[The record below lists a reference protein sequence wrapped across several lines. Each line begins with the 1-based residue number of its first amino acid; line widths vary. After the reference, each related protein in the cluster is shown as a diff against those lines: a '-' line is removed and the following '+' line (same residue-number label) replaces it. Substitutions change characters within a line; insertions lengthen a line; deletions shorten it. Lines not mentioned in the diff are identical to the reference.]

1 MGYHE
6 KYIKY
11 KQKYITLK
19 KYKINISNILNKIN
33 HNINFFN
40 KSIIKLDNILDN
52 DSNTSNYNSKYIKYK
67 NFINDVKYI
76 TIHFRD
82 VIELYYNAY
91 IDATKYYYIT
101 LEKIK
106 KKKNELLKKEMNSV
120 NFIKKNILEIII
132 YLLEYILYKQ
142 KNILNI
148 QSTVNNYKS
157 INTLEGGDMNFTEF
171 TEAITNKIKNS
182 EKTIETIAENNAIIK
197 QNIESLR
204 DKIESIKNDEYY
216 LKIKEQLE
224 SFISKYEEMDIDE
237 DDELTTEQIL
247 EQVTEFINK
256 TVEDLKK
263 AYMAEKLNSTD
274 IEFEKYLEELK
285 FYIINEIF
293 DDQKGGAGPKKI
305 KIQSK
310 KQLMYNKCDQ
320 TFRYT
325 FISTKNIH
333 NKYIYIY
340 IYI

>member
-1 MGYHE
+1 MEYHE

-106 KKKNELLKKEMNSV
+106 KKKNELLKKEMTSV
-120 NFIKKNILEIII
+120 NFIKKNILEMIIN
-132 YLLEYILYKQ
+132 LLEYILYKQ

-182 EKTIETIAENNAIIK
+182 EI
-197 QNIESLR
+197 
-204 DKIESIKNDEYY
+204 
-216 LKIKEQLE
+216 
-224 SFISKYEEMDIDE
+224 
-237 DDELTTEQIL
+237 
-247 EQVTEFINK
+247 
-256 TVEDLKK
+256 
-263 AYMAEKLNSTD
+263 
-274 IEFEKYLEELK
+274 
-285 FYIINEIF
+285 
-293 DDQKGGAGPKKI
+293 
-305 KIQSK
+305 
-310 KQLMYNKCDQ
+310 
-320 TFRYT
+320 
-325 FISTKNIH
+325 
-333 NKYIYIY
+333 
-340 IYI
+340 